1 MYSKI
6 LFATDLSDASELMV
20 DHLPHLIKVGLEEV
34 ILVHVVD
41 IVHAGGLSG
50 MFKKH
55 DEEALKRQR
64 AKLEQH
70 GIKAKTATPIGFPAY
85 EINRIAEEENVSLI
99 MMGSHGRNVF
109 SRMVMGGVGEQII
122 RDTRKPV
129 LIMKFV
135 SNEGEE
141 GCRLTCENLFEAIL
155 YPTDFSNNAEKA
167 LPYIKKAL
175 DAGCKKVVLLH
186 VQEEQRI
193 KPHLQD
199 RLEEFNRIDQDRL
212 DRIKNEL
219 LDLGVKEVKTV
230 IEMGK
235 TTPIIMRVS
244 QEEGACLIAIGAK
257 GRSLMEEMFVG
268 GTATNVVR
276 HAKMPV
282 LFVA

>member
-20 DHLPHLIKVGLEEV
+20 DHLPTLIEVGLKEV

-50 MFKKH
+50 MFQEH
-55 DEEALKRQR
+55 DKDMLEKQR
-64 AKLEQH
+64 AKLEQR
-70 GIKAKTATPIGFPAY
+70 GIAAKSMAPIGFPAY
-85 EINRIAEEENVSLI
+85 EVNRIADEENVSLI
-99 MMGSHGRNVF
+99 MIGSHGRGWAAKVL
-109 SRMVMGGVGEQII
+109 MGGTGEQII
-122 RDTRKPV
+122 RDAKKPV
-129 LIMKFV
+129 LIMKFTAK
-135 SNEGEE
+135 EG
-141 GCRLTCENLFEAIL
+141 GGRSVYCDNIFKTIL

-167 LPYIKKAL
+167 LPYIKKTL
-175 DAGCKKVVLLH
+175 DAGCEKVVLLH

-193 KPHLQD
+193 KPHLEE

-212 DRIKNEL
+212 DRIKREL
-219 LDLGVKEVKTV
+219 LGLGVKNVKTI

-244 QEEGACLIAIGAK
+244 QEEDACLIAIGAR
-257 GRSLMEEMFVG
+257 GRSLLEEIFIG

-282 LFVA
+282 LFVT